1 MGLISMF
8 LLKMRGSARYAAWMA
23 VATLVIQPQLL
34 LAEPLPRAGELP
46 IRVVDV
52 ALGANGTLRGQ
63 LLDRQGRQLPV
74 LQILVTNGHQ
84 TWNTYTDEQGHFR
97 VEGLVGSTYQVQA
110 AGQIQIVR
118 AWAEGTAPPQALD
131 ALLLVYDNPVVLG
144 QNCGSP
150 VCGSPVCGSG
160 VCGVPRPLANPFI
173 LGGLVV
179 AAIAIPVAIHNSDNG
194 PATP

>member
-1 MGLISMF
+1 
-8 LLKMRGSARYAAWMA
+8 
-23 VATLVIQPQLL
+23 
-34 LAEPLPRAGELP
+34 
-46 IRVVDV
+46 
-52 ALGANGTLRGQ
+52 
-63 LLDRQGRQLPV
+63 
-74 LQILVTNGHQ
+74 LQIFVTNGHQ

-97 VEGLVGSTYQVQA
+97 MEGLVGSTYQVQA

-150 VCGSPVCGSG
+150 VCGSG

-179 AAIAIPVAIHNSDNG
+179 AAIAIPVAIHNSDDG

>member
-1 MGLISMF
+1 MF
-8 LLKMRGSARYAAWMA
+8 FRNLRGSARYAAWMA
-23 VATLVIQPQLL
+23 VAALVIQPQLL
-34 LAEPLPRAGELP
+34 LAEPLPMAGELP

-74 LQILVTNGHQ
+74 SQILVTNGHQ

-118 AWAEGTAPPQALD
+118 AWAEGTAPPHALD
-131 ALLLVYDNPVVLG
+131 ALLLVHDNPVVLG
-144 QNCGSP
+144 QHCGSP
-150 VCGSPVCGSG
+150 VCGSMVCAAKH
-160 VCGVPRPLANPFI
+160 PLANPFI
-173 LGGLVV
+173 LGGLV
-179 AAIAIPVAIHNSDNG
+179 AAAVAIPVAIHNGDDDD
-194 PATP
+194 PASP

>member
-1 MGLISMF
+1 MYFRNL
-8 LLKMRGSARYAAWMA
+8 RGSAAWMA
-23 VATLVIQPQLL
+23 VAALVIQPQLL
-34 LAEPLPRAGELP
+34 LAEPLPRADELP

-74 LQILVTNGHQ
+74 LQIFFTNGHQ
-84 TWNTYTDEQGHFR
+84 TWNTYTDKQGHFR

-150 VCGSPVCGSG
+150 VCGSRVRASMN
-160 VCGVPRPLANPFI
+160 PLAYPFILGKNSLSNPFI
-173 LGGLVV
+173 LGGLAV
-179 AAIAIPVAIHNSDNG
+179 AAVAIPVAIHNGNND

>member
-1 MGLISMF
+1 MF
-8 LLKMRGSARYAAWMA
+8 FRHLRGSARYAAWMA
-23 VATLVIQPQLL
+23 VAALVIQPQLL
-34 LAEPLPRAGELP
+34 LAEPLPRVGELP

-74 LQILVTNGHQ
+74 LQIFVTNGHQ
-84 TWNTYTDEQGHFR
+84 TWNTYTDEQGHFQ

-150 VCGSPVCGSG
+150 VCGSRVRAGKS
-160 VCGVPRPLANPFI
+160 PLANPYI

-179 AAIAIPVAIHNSDNG
+179 AAIAIPVAIHNGDDG
-194 PATP
+194 PMSPN